1 MLGVA
6 VRVTSCIVLD
16 KQSNH
21 TRLHFAICKILLVLE
36 SSDMVHPQILGDEA
50 GGIATHLRSF
60 WMTYCVPCHFELQD
74 ENLSQK
80 NQKIKI
86 R

>member
-21 TRLHFAICKILLVLE
+21 TRLHFAICKISLVLE
-36 SSDMVHPQILGDEA
+36 SSDMVNPQILGDEA
-50 GGIATHLRSF
+50 GGLPHI
-60 WMTYCVPCHFELQD
+60 
-74 ENLSQK
+74 
-80 NQKIKI
+80 
-86 R
+86 

>member
-21 TRLHFAICKILLVLE
+21 TRLHFAICKISLVLE

-50 GGIATHLRSF
+50 GDCHTFEIILDDTLRS
-60 WMTYCVPCHFELQD
+60 MPL
-74 ENLSQK
+74 
-80 NQKIKI
+80 
-86 R
+86 